1 MHVSLNLTNL
11 YVKKLEQV
19 YYNAI
24 HKAVVHDEWHL
35 YFSCCIYK
43 HIPPRA
49 FQASEIPFST
59 SSKGYLS
66 WEEAPEKEV
75 ARVEESGRE
84 EKANQSIGIGREGGR
99 ADVGEGDSALLST

>member
-1 MHVSLNLTNL
+1 MHVSLNLTDL

-35 YFSCCIYK
+35 YFSCCIFK
-43 HIPPRA
+43 HILVPRRA
-49 FQASEIPFST
+49 FLASEISFST

-84 EKANQSIGIGREGGR
+84 EKANQSMRIGREGGKGR
-99 ADVGEGDSALLST
+99 CR

>member
-1 MHVSLNLTNL
+1 MHVSLNLTDL

-35 YFSCCIYK
+35 YFSCCIFK
-43 HIPPRA
+43 HTPQRI
-49 FQASEIPFST
+49 FLVSEISFPT

-66 WEEAPEKEV
+66 WEEAREEEV
-75 ARVEESGRE
+75 ARIEESGRE
-84 EKANQSIGIGREGGR
+84 KANQSMGIGREGGR
-99 ADVGEGDSALLST
+99 ADVGEGDSALLNT